1 MFAWLFNISI
11 ISLLIILILHF
22 VFEYF
27 GTTTKNTN
35 AVDLQ
40 VQKYKTIIEKLTQ
53 QPPEVVAA
61 FEEDTGHYP
70 VSNDLEEDLEL
81 YIKEKTVDNNTGQL
95 QDVSD
100 TIGL

>member
-1 MFAWLFNISI
+1 
-11 ISLLIILILHF
+11 

-53 QPPEVVAA
+53 PQELVAA
-61 FEEDTGHYP
+61 FEEDTGHYQ

-81 YIKEKTVDNNTGQL
+81 YIKEKTVDNNAGQL
-95 QDVSD
+95 QDISD

>member
-1 MFAWLFNISI
+1 
-11 ISLLIILILHF
+11 

-40 VQKYKTIIEKLTQ
+40 VQKYKTIIEKLTHT
-53 QPPEVVAA
+53 PELVAA

-81 YIKEKTVDNNTGQL
+81 YIKEKTVDNNAGQL
-95 QDVSD
+95 QDISD